1 MGAFQTI
8 GGAGACGHHGGMDT
22 AAGQAGTSFDAVVL
36 VGGRGSRLGG
46 VDKAALDLGGHPLV
60 GASLNAARG
69 ASTLVVVGRTSA
81 PLPSRAVLT
90 QEEPAGSGPAAGFA
104 RGLTTI
110 TDPSPWTLLLGCDLP
125 GAGDAVRRLLD
136 ARAAGG
142 DADGVADVD
151 GFVLT
156 DADGRA
162 QWMLGLY
169 RTAAVRAAVNASA
182 ATNLS
187 MRALFAGL
195 DLVRVRPAGPEWHDI
210 DTWADHAAWTERLDP
225 QRPA

>member
-1 MGAFQTI
+1 MGALQSI
-8 GGAGACGHHGGMDT
+8 RVACTDGHDGGMDAT
-22 AAGQAGTSFDAVVL
+22 AGQARTCFDAVVL

-46 VDKAALDLGGHPLV
+46 LDKAALDLGGHPLV
-60 GASLNAARG
+60 DASLNAARG
-69 ASTLVVVGRTSA
+69 ARTLVVVGRTSA

-104 RGLTTI
+104 RGLTSI
-110 TDPSPWTLLLGCDLP
+110 TDPASWTLLLGCDVP
-125 GAGDAVRRLLD
+125 GAGDAVRRLLN
-136 ARAAGG
+136 ASAAG
-142 DADGVADVD
+142 AVASAVADVD

-169 RTAAVRAAVNASA
+169 RTAAVRAAVDASA

-187 MRALFAGL
+187 LRALFAGL
-195 DLVRVRPAGPEWHDI
+195 DLVRVPPAGREWHDV

>member
-8 GGAGACGHHGGMDT
+8 GGAGACGHDGGMDT
-22 AAGQAGTSFDAVVL
+22 AAGQAGKSFDAVVL

-60 GASLNAARG
+60 DASLNAARG
-69 ASTLVVVGRTSA
+69 ARTLVVVGRTSA

-104 RGLTTI
+104 RGLTSI
-110 TDPSPWTLLLGCDLP
+110 TDPASWTLLLGCDVP
-125 GAGDAVRRLLD
+125 GAGDAVRRLLN
-136 ARAAGG
+136 ASAAG
-142 DADGVADVD
+142 AVADVD

-169 RTAAVRAAVNASA
+169 RTASVRVAVDASA

-187 MRALFAGL
+187 MRTLFAGL
-195 DLVRVRPAGPEWHDI
+195 DLVRVPPAGREWHDV
-210 DTWADHAAWTERLDP
+210 DTWADHAAWTEHLDP

>member
-8 GGAGACGHHGGMDT
+8 GGAGACGHDGGMDT

-60 GASLNAARG
+60 DASLNAARG
-69 ASTLVVVGRTSA
+69 ARTLVVVGRTSA

-104 RGLTTI
+104 RGLTSI
-110 TDPSPWTLLLGCDLP
+110 TDPASWTLLLGCDVP
-125 GAGDAVRRLLD
+125 GAGDAVRRLLN
-136 ARAAGG
+136 ASAAG
-142 DADGVADVD
+142 AVADVD

-169 RTAAVRAAVNASA
+169 RTASVRVAVDASA

-187 MRALFAGL
+187 MRTLFAGL
-195 DLVRVRPAGPEWHDI
+195 DLVRVPPAGREWHDV
-210 DTWADHAAWTERLDP
+210 DTWADHAAWTEHLDP

>member
-1 MGAFQTI
+1 
-8 GGAGACGHHGGMDT
+8 MDT

-60 GASLNAARG
+60 DASLNAARG
-69 ASTLVVVGRTSA
+69 ARTLVVVGRTSA

-104 RGLTTI
+104 RGLTSI
-110 TDPSPWTLLLGCDLP
+110 TDPASWTLLLGCDVP
-125 GAGDAVRRLLD
+125 GAGDAVRRLLN
-136 ARAAGG
+136 ASAAG
-142 DADGVADVD
+142 AVADVD

-169 RTAAVRAAVNASA
+169 RTASVRVAVDAPA

-187 MRALFAGL
+187 LRALFAGL
-195 DLVRVRPAGPEWHDI
+195 DLVRVPPAGREWHDI

>member
-1 MGAFQTI
+1 
-8 GGAGACGHHGGMDT
+8 MDT

-60 GASLNAARG
+60 DASLNAARG
-69 ASTLVVVGRTSA
+69 ARTLVVVGRTSA

-104 RGLTTI
+104 RGLTSI
-110 TDPSPWTLLLGCDLP
+110 TDPASWTLLLGCDVP
-125 GAGDAVRRLLD
+125 GAGDAVRRLLN
-136 ARAAGG
+136 ASAAG
-142 DADGVADVD
+142 AVADVD

-169 RTAAVRAAVNASA
+169 RTASVRVAVDASA

-187 MRALFAGL
+187 MRALFTGL
-195 DLVRVRPAGPEWHDI
+195 DLVLVRPAGPEWHDI

>member
-46 VDKAALDLGGHPLV
+46 VDKAALDLGGHPVV

-169 RTAAVRAAVNASA
+169 RTASVRVAVDASA

-195 DLVRVRPAGPEWHDI
+195 DLVLVRPAGPEWHDI

>member
-60 GASLNAARG
+60 DASLNAARG
-69 ASTLVVVGRTSA
+69 ARTLVVVGRTSA
-81 PLPSRAVLT
+81 PHPTRAVLT

-104 RGLTTI
+104 RGLTSI
-110 TDPSPWTLLLGCDLP
+110 TDPASWTLLLGCDVP
-125 GAGDAVRRLLD
+125 GAGDAVRRLLN
-136 ARAAGG
+136 ASAAG
-142 DADGVADVD
+142 AVADVD

-169 RTAAVRAAVNASA
+169 RTASVRVAVDASA

-187 MRALFAGL
+187 MRTLFAGL
-195 DLVRVRPAGPEWHDI
+195 DLVRVPPAGREWHDV
-210 DTWADHAAWTERLDP
+210 DTWADHAAWTEHLDP

>member
-1 MGAFQTI
+1 
-8 GGAGACGHHGGMDT
+8 MDT

-60 GASLNAARG
+60 DASLNAARG
-69 ASTLVVVGRTSA
+69 ARTLVVVGRTSA

-104 RGLTTI
+104 RGLTSI
-110 TDPSPWTLLLGCDLP
+110 TDPASWTLLLGCDVP
-125 GAGDAVRRLLD
+125 GAGDAVRRLLN
-136 ARAAGG
+136 ASAAG
-142 DADGVADVD
+142 AVADVD

-169 RTAAVRAAVNASA
+169 RTASVRVAVDASA

-187 MRALFAGL
+187 MRTLFAGL
-195 DLVRVRPAGPEWHDI
+195 DLVRVPPAGREWHDV
-210 DTWADHAAWTERLDP
+210 DTWADHAAWTEHLDP